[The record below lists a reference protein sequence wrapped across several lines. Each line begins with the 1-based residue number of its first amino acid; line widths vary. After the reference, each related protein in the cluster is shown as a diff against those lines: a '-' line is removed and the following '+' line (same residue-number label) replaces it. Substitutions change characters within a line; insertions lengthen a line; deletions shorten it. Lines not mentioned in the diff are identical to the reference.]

1 MDISKKLVD
10 FRKAN
15 DLTQRQVAK
24 KLGLTHSGYSKY
36 ERGEREPGLE
46 VLVQLAE
53 MYKIPIQTFFMSTD
67 RKFKYENLFM
77 AELGTLY
84 DRKYKELL
92 NLQDYL
98 YYNKLEKVPGFAY
111 KPKNQVDEVEID
123 RLKNA
128 YQQLLS
134 ELDMLSNEIKKSIER
149 DKNSFESTV
158 KGYKDE

>member
-1 MDISKKLVD
+1 MNISKKLVD

-67 RKFKYENLFM
+67 KKFKYENLFM

-98 YYNKLEKVPGFAY
+98 YFNKVEKIPGFAY
-111 KPKNQVDEVEID
+111 KPKNQVDQVEID

-149 DKNSFESTV
+149 DKNSFESTIR
-158 KGYKDE
+158 GNENE